1 MKQAQHIYTC
11 VCVQMEHCLQTN
23 EPPMDGASLKQVLH
37 QRGINLRYL
46 GHVIK
51 TISQSEH
58 KERLRHIMV
67 CLIYKIAKLILMMYS
82 LS

>member
-1 MKQAQHIYTC
+1 MYLY
-11 VCVQMEHCLQTN
+11 VCVQVEWCLQSN
-23 EPPMDGASLKQVLH
+23 ETPMDGASLKRVLH

-58 KERLRHIMV
+58 EERLRHIMV
-67 CLIYKIAKLILMMYS
+67 CLTYNIVKLRPVSMI
-82 LS
+82 